1 MVTSEGEKQ
10 KPQLGPTITVTV
22 TALAAVGHKA
32 KNRAAITGAIART
45 DEVFIGSSH
54 LVLLIVAHWILEFE
68 AIHHRTQERK
78 SDRIVTLRS
87 SLLVRTRSGCRS
99 AELDALR
106 RVRSVRK
113 WKA

>member
-22 TALAAVGHKA
+22 AARAAVDHKA

-45 DEVFIGSSH
+45 DKVFIGSSH
-54 LVLLIVAHWILEFE
+54 LVLLIVAHWNSKHFII
-68 AIHHRTQERK
+68 APQEQK

-87 SLLVRTRSGCRS
+87 SLLVRMRAGCRS

>member
-32 KNRAAITGAIART
+32 RNRAAITGAIART

-54 LVLLIVAHWILEFE
+54 LVLLIIAHWNSKQSII
-68 AIHHRTQERK
+68 ARK
-78 SDRIVTLRS
+78 SKKVTGLLLCVPRCKSAPDRLPI
-87 SLLVRTRSGCRS
+87 G
-99 AELDALR
+99 
-106 RVRSVRK
+106 
-113 WKA
+113 

>member
-1 MVTSEGEKQ
+1 MVTDEGEKQ
-10 KPQLGPTITVTV
+10 KQLGPTITVTV
-22 TALAAVGHKA
+22 AARAAVGHKA

-45 DEVFIGSSH
+45 DEVFIGSSD
-54 LVLLIVAHWILEFE
+54 LVLLIIAHWILEFE

-87 SLLVRTRSGCRS
+87 SLLTRMRSGCRS

-106 RVRSVRK
+106 RVRFVRK

>member
-32 KNRAAITGAIART
+32 RNRAAITGAIART

-54 LVLLIVAHWILEFE
+54 LVLLIIAHWNSKQSIAACNSEKVTGLLLC
-68 AIHHRTQERK
+68 AIR
-78 SDRIVTLRS
+78 
-87 SLLVRTRSGCRS
+87 C
-99 AELDALR
+99 
-106 RVRSVRK
+106 
-113 WKA
+113 